1 MRKFISWPAVAS
13 FTKDMNTPRTFILC
27 FTFHMY
33 LRTYSLKND
42 TQVQATRKHFETFT
56 LLKFWFDI
64 IVLCTSHRMCIWSSF
79 WSGQNMHEV
88 SDTGVK
94 QNLCTLTQG
103 TPALYCSN
111 SCVSEVGKSK
121 HTFMNTRIVQFW
133 VLVAFHPLNN
143 LSFGTFFFVSTEGWN
158 RLNRPQMKRDF
169 FIFFYQTGVGVHCSC
184 CCGWR
189 CAHLFSC
196 SVLLLFFFFF
206 FAFCFGW
213 KILFDSTVKKKRR
226 YSWKKRVHFWS
237 ISLFSPLQILFHS
250 FVLKWSSLTLVLG
263 ISARCYE
270 LYNVHNFC
278 EELQN
283 DRN

>member
-1 MRKFISWPAVAS
+1 MRRFISWPAVAS

-79 WSGQNMHEV
+79 WSGQTVHEV

-169 FIFFYQTGVGVHCSC
+169 FIFFLSNWCWGS
-184 CCGWR
+184 
-189 CAHLFSC
+189 LFMLLWLALC
-196 SVLLLFFFFF
+196 PSVFMFSFARFFFFF
-206 FAFCFGW
+206 FCFLLW
-213 KILFDSTVKKKRR
+213 LKNSV
-226 YSWKKRVHFWS
+226 W
-237 ISLFSPLQILFHS
+237 FHS
-250 FVLKWSSLTLVLG
+250 
-263 ISARCYE
+263 
-270 LYNVHNFC
+270 
-278 EELQN
+278 
-283 DRN
+283 